1 METNK
6 NIHYNKYGAK
16 FIACENEIQYIMT
29 EMYRVFRLS
38 LEDKSA
44 GKDEMRRI
52 QQIFDALVGCD
63 STISSDAPLA
73 EVVPWVFGLAS
84 QGRVKVAAGYLQDGL
99 QNNLT
104 VEEFYERIASVPG
117 EHLHRKKALPLSLR
131 YQKRDPNFDK
141 TIADIKKIAFSKI
154 EFK

>member
-1 METNK
+1 MENNN
-6 NIHYNKYGAK
+6 NIQYNKHGAK

-38 LEDKSA
+38 LEDSSA
-44 GKDEMRRI
+44 GKAKIKRI
-52 QQIFDALVGCD
+52 QQLFDALVNCNL
-63 STISSDAPLA
+63 TILYDAPLA

-84 QGRVKVAAGYLQDGL
+84 HDRVKVAAGYLQEGL

-104 VEEFYERIASVPG
+104 VEEFNEQIASVPG
-117 EHLHRKKALPLSLR
+117 ELLHRKKALPLSLR

-141 TIADIKKIAFSKI
+141 TISDIKKIASSKI
-154 EFK
+154 KFK